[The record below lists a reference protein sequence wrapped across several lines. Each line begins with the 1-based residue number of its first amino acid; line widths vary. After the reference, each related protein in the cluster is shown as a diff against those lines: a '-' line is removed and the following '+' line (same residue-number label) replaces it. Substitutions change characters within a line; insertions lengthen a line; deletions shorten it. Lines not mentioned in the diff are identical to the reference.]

1 MIKLNVMYPYSE
13 GARFDHAY
21 YRDKHMPMVAQ
32 KLGNACKY
40 YTIDKGLAG
49 GGPGTPPPFFAAC
62 SITCASAESLQQA
75 MAPHQKAIQ
84 ADVANYTDARPVVW
98 ISEVV
103 EPG

>member
-1 MIKLNVMYPYSE
+1 MIKVTVMYPYTE

-21 YRDKHMPMVAQ
+21 YRDQHMPMVAQ
-32 KLGNACKY
+32 KLGSACLGY
-40 YTIDKGLAG
+40 SIDKGLAG
-49 GGPGTPPPFFAAC
+49 GAPGAPAPFFAAC

-84 ADVANYTDARPVVW
+84 ADVPNYTDARPVVW

>member
-1 MIKLNVMYPYSE
+1 MIKFHVLYPHSE
-13 GARFDHAY
+13 GGRFDHAY
-21 YRDKHMPMVAQ
+21 YRDQHMPMVAQ
-32 KLGNACKY
+32 KLGSACLSY
-40 YTIDKGLAG
+40 SIDKGLAG